1 MAISPS
7 SPASYK
13 PVCRFWLK
21 GCCKY
26 GSKCRFLH
34 PDNQSP
40 VAAKKLAPPSA
51 SAAVFKKTAPT
62 SAAIK
67 KKVATT
73 TAAIKNET
81 PTKAERTKT
90 AVIKNVAPPQK
101 ETPTKAEK
109 TEAAAI
115 NKVAPIKKETPTK
128 AETTKTAAVKK
139 VAPIEKET
147 PTKAETTKTAV
158 IKKVAP
164 TEKETPTKAEKTE
177 AAAINKVAPIKKET
191 PTKAETTE
199 TAAIKKVAPTEK
211 ETPTKAEKTEAAAIN
226 KVAPIIKETPTK
238 AETTETAAI
247 KKVAP
252 TEKETP
258 TKAETTETSASVAET
273 AIESFSGAFSSL
285 ANLQGHKK
293 DVTGIVLPTGS
304 DNLFTSSSDGI
315 MCIWNCNTGECVAS
329 GHLGGEIGC
338 LISEGTWIFAG
349 LKNLIKAWNVANN
362 SGGEPICLNHSMG
375 QVYSMEADEDLLY
388 AGTQEGSILVW
399 RGSCEATPFKLV
411 ASLKG
416 HSKGVLC
423 LAIGRGIL
431 YSGAM
436 DHTARVWDPK
446 NFQCLNVLKGHSG
459 YVTSLLCWDV
469 VLLTSSL
476 DKTVNAWA
484 YEDGELKVVHS
495 HQEEDGV
502 IKLSGLQQDAG
513 TDPTLFCCLKDNSV
527 RLYDLPSFAEKG
539 RICSKKEVKAMK
551 TGPGSL
557 FFTGDGTGKVT
568 VWNYFGEPSKVVAA

>member
-13 PVCRFWLK
+13 PVCRFWSK

-40 VAAKKLAPPSA
+40 VAAKKLAHPTA
-51 SAAVFKKTAPT
+51 STAVFKKTAPT

-67 KKVATT
+67 KKAATT

-81 PTKAERTKT
+81 PTKAERTK
-90 AVIKNVAPPQK
+90 A
-101 ETPTKAEK
+101 
-109 TEAAAI
+109 
-115 NKVAPIKKETPTK
+115 
-128 AETTKTAAVKK
+128 AAVKK
-139 VAPIEKET
+139 VAPT
-147 PTKAETTKTAV
+147 Q
-158 IKKVAP
+158 
-164 TEKETPTKAEKTE
+164 KETPTKAEKTE

-199 TAAIKKVAPTEK
+199 TAAIKKVPPTEKETPTKAETTKTAAVKKVAPTQKETPTKAEKTEAAASNKVAPIKK
-211 ETPTKAEKTEAAAIN
+211 ETPTKAEKTEAAAIK
-226 KVAPIIKETPTK
+226 KVAPIKKETPTK

-247 KKVAP
+247 KKLPP

-258 TKAETTETSASVAET
+258 TKAETTETSATVAET

-293 DVTGIVLPTGS
+293 DVTGIVLPSGS
-304 DNLFTSSSDGI
+304 DKLFTSSSDGI
-315 MCIWNCNTGECVAS
+315 MCMWNCNTGECVAS

-436 DHTARVWDPK
+436 DHTVRVWDPK

-469 VLLTSSL
+469 VLFTSSL

-495 HQEEDGV
+495 HREEDGV
-502 IKLSGLQQDAG
+502 VKLSGLQQDAE

-568 VWNYFGEPSKVVAA
+568 VWNYFGEPSKVAAA